1 MNILIPTFLT
11 GTSPS
16 GVVTYYQTLARDLRS
31 RGTSVQVVE
40 TTDTPF
46 LWNKTLNIMGHFFR
60 RMGQTSRILWDE
72 SSYFVRLYLG
82 VRQHRHQTFDIIHA
96 QDVRSGVAAYFA
108 LGKRVPVVLTAHFND
123 DPVTELVIA
132 AAIIDQPL
140 PVWLKRALTRWYRW
154 LFSHVDNYIFV
165 SNYAY
170 TQSKH
175 LLRHT
180 VRRAILPNTVTID
193 PAEKQTTRT
202 IDDTGKFIIS
212 NVGYV
217 DERKNQELLIH
228 IGAEIIKQGVTN
240 FRIWLIGDG
249 PKRAEYEQLVADL
262 NLAEY
267 VRFHGRQAAPW
278 RLVAQSDLYVHTALN
293 DNCPYAL
300 LEAFAVNV
308 PVLALPVGGIPELMP
323 HGAGL
328 LNDRDSVTLAKLILT
343 YRDTGKRQELT
354 DIQTRHASTYLSH
367 EAGLRNLLA
376 FYQQVTGTNE
386 QQIIHE
392 IADGVDGKT
401 SSSPSLSTMQSQV
414 TTQH

>member
-11 GTSPS
+11 HTSPS

-31 RGTSVQVVE
+31 RGVSVQVVE

-46 LWNKTLNIMGHFFR
+46 RWNKTLNVLGHVFR
-60 RMGQTSRILWDE
+60 RLGQTSRILWDE

-82 VRQHRHQTFDIIHA
+82 TRQHRHQGFDLIHA

-108 LGKRVPVVLTAHFND
+108 LDKRVPVVLTAHFND
-123 DPVTELVIA
+123 DPVTELMTA
-132 AAIIDQPL
+132 AALANKPL
-140 PVWLKRALTRWYRW
+140 SGWLIRLLTRWYQW
-154 LFSHVDNYIFV
+154 LFAQVSNYIFV

-175 LLRHT
+175 LLRDD

-193 PAEKQTTRT
+193 PVDKKEKRSAE
-202 IDDTGKFIIS
+202 DSGKFIIS

-217 DERKNQELLIH
+217 DERKNQELLIRV
-228 IGAEIIKQGVTN
+228 GAEIKQRGITD
-240 FRIWLIGDG
+240 FQIWLIGDG
-249 PKRAEYEQLVADL
+249 PRRAEYQQLVNDL
-262 NLAEY
+262 ELAPY
-267 VRFHGRQAAPW
+267 VRFQGRQAAPW

-328 LNDRDSVTLAKLILT
+328 LTERDPAYLAKLLLT
-343 YRDTGKRQELT
+343 YRDPIKRQQLIAVQDRYAT
-354 DIQTRHASTYLSH
+354 TYLSH
-367 EAGLRNLLA
+367 EVGLQRLLT
-376 FYQQVTGTNE
+376 FYEQVTSKQQPYVAHTMNGEKTTN
-386 QQIIHE
+386 
-392 IADGVDGKT
+392 T
-401 SSSPSLSTMQSQV
+401 SASAVRP
-414 TTQH
+414 

>member
-16 GVVTYYQTLARDLRS
+16 GVVTYYQTLARELRG
-31 RGTSVQVVE
+31 RDVSVQVVE

-46 LWNKTLNIMGHFFR
+46 VWNKSLNILGHVFKR
-60 RMGQTSRILWDE
+60 LGQTSRILWDE
-72 SSYFVRLYLG
+72 SSFFLRLYLG
-82 VRQHRHQTFDIIHA
+82 SRQHRNQTFDLIHA

-123 DPVTELVIA
+123 DPVTELITA
-132 AAIIDQPL
+132 AELANNPL
-140 PVWLKRALTRWYRW
+140 PAWLIRGLTRWYRW
-154 LFSHVDNYIFV
+154 LFAHVDNYIFV

-175 LLRHT
+175 LLHDG

-193 PAEKQTTRT
+193 PADKKAPRAAEDK
-202 IDDTGKFIIS
+202 GKFIIS

-217 DERKNQELLIH
+217 DERKNQELLIR
-228 IGAEIIKQGVTN
+228 IGAKIKERGVTD
-240 FRIWLIGDG
+240 FQIWLIGDG
-249 PKRAEYEQLVADL
+249 PKRAEYERLVAELDL
-262 NLAEY
+262 AGY
-267 VRFHGRQAAPW
+267 VRFFGRQSAPW
-278 RLVAQSDLYVHTALN
+278 RLVAQSDIYVHTALN

-328 LNDRDSVTLAKLILT
+328 VSERDPAQLARLILS
-343 YRDTGKRQELT
+343 YRDDVKRNQL
-354 DIQTRHASTYLSH
+354 IKVQSRHAETYLSH
-367 EAGLRNLLA
+367 EAGMRKLLA
-376 FYQQVTGTNE
+376 FYDDITTNKYGHTEDTAQQLVPT
-386 QQIIHE
+386 QQ
-392 IADGVDGKT
+392 AT
-401 SSSPSLSTMQSQV
+401 SSTSVGSL
-414 TTQH
+414 